1 MELRPLGFGGIFD
14 RAVTLYIKNF
24 VAFVAIAMVMIVP
37 LAISQYAIDLGSQP
51 QYDAMIWIFEHP
63 GASAPR
69 VPTIFDSRESVIA
82 LIATFLI
89 SAFLAPFVMNAVAVG
104 VARVYRGRPVEFR
117 ACYEAVLRRWKQIL
131 GVVGMELLIL
141 LGWYIGVVVVLV
153 LGALAIVAIARAIVP
168 LGIVLGVIGIIAGVA
183 LMLLTLAPIGL
194 SLQFAMYA
202 AVIEERGV
210 AEAVHSGF
218 ARIFNRVEFWRA
230 VLFAIAAGVI
240 MFGASTMFSLLAI
253 LLGVM
258 HLTLLEDVV
267 QTIPSALITPFGIVL
282 LAIYYF
288 DVRIRNEAYDL
299 EVGLE
304 RLTAPQPA

>member
-37 LAISQYAIDLGSQP
+37 LAISNYAIDLASQP

-63 GASAPR
+63 GGTAPH
-69 VPTIFDSRESVIA
+69 VPTIFDSKASVIA
-82 LIATFLI
+82 LIVTLLI
-89 SAFLAPFVMNAVAVG
+89 STLLTPFVMNAVAVG
-104 VARVYRGRPVEFR
+104 VARVYRGRSVEFR
-117 ACYEAVLRRWKQIL
+117 ACYETALRRWKQIL
-131 GVVGMELLIL
+131 GMVGMEILIL
-141 LGWYIGVVVVLV
+141 LGWYVATVIVIGLGAVAIIAIAQAIAPLAILLGVV
-153 LGALAIVAIARAIVP
+153 
-168 LGIVLGVIGIIAGVA
+168 GIFAGLA
-183 LMLLTLAPIGL
+183 LMLLTLAPLAL

-210 AEAVHSGF
+210 SEALHLGF
-218 ARIFNRVEFWRA
+218 TRIFNHVEFWRA
-230 VLFAIAAGVI
+230 MLFAVAAGVI
-240 MFGASTMFSLLAI
+240 MFGASTMFSLLSI
-253 LLGVM
+253 LLGAM
-258 HLTLLEDVV
+258 HLTLLEDIV
-267 QTIPSALITPFGIVL
+267 QTIPSAVITPFGIVL
-282 LAIYYF
+282 LAVYYF

>member
-37 LAISQYAIDLGSQP
+37 LAISQYAIDLASQP

-63 GASAPR
+63 GGSVPR
-69 VPTIFDSRESVIA
+69 VPTIFDSKDSVIA

-117 ACYEAVLRRWKQIL
+117 ACYETVLRRWKQIL

-141 LGWYIGVVVVLV
+141 LGWYVAVVVVVV
-153 LGALAIVAIARAIVP
+153 LGALAIVAIARAIAP
-168 LGIVLGVIGIIAGVA
+168 LGILLGVIGIVGGLA
-183 LMLLTLAPIGL
+183 LMLFTLAPIGL

-202 AVIEERGV
+202 TVIEERGV
-210 AEAVHSGF
+210 AESIHSGF
-218 ARIFNRVEFWRA
+218 TRIFNRVEFWRA
-230 VLFAIAAGVI
+230 ILFAIAAGAV
-240 MFGASTMFSLLAI
+240 MFGASTMFSLFAI

>member
-24 VAFVAIAMVMIVP
+24 VAFVAIVMVMIVP
-37 LAISQYAIDLGSQP
+37 LAVSQYAIDLASQP

-63 GASAPR
+63 GATPSR
-69 VPTIFDSRESVIA
+69 VPTVFDSRESVIA

-117 ACYEAVLRRWKQIL
+117 ACYETVLRRWKQIL
-131 GVVGMELLIL
+131 GVVGMEILVL
-141 LGWYIGVVVVLV
+141 LGWYVATVVVLV
-153 LGALAIVAIARAIVP
+153 LGALAIVAIARAIAP
-168 LGIVLGVIGIIAGVA
+168 LGILLGTIGILAGLA
-183 LMLLTLAPIGL
+183 LMLLTLAPIAL

-210 AEAVHSGF
+210 AESMHLGF
-218 ARIFNRVEFWRA
+218 TRIFNHIEFWRA

-240 MFGASTMFSLLAI
+240 MFGASTMFSLAAI

-258 HLTLLEDVV
+258 HLTWLEDIV
-267 QTIPSALITPFGIVL
+267 QTIPSAVITPFGIVL